1 MFVFQGVLLNL
12 TEVVGTPR
20 GGDRA
25 KLEYLTEAGMIHFHK
40 NNKYGADLDRQLII
54 AQLHAMDQ
62 KLHPAVLLFLCT
74 ITTTRSTTSA
84 IQFLYML
91 YVSKSPQISFSI
103 MQNWMEKRKK

>member
-1 MFVFQGVLLNL
+1 
-12 TEVVGTPR
+12 
-20 GGDRA
+20 
-25 KLEYLTEAGMIHFHK
+25 MIHFHK

-84 IQFLYML
+84 IQFLYKL
-91 YVSKSPQISFSI
+91 YVSKSSQISFSI
-103 MQNWMEKRKK
+103 MQNWMEKRKKNLKNKAERKEGKLLIK